1 MYNGAP
7 GIDGIDSKVIKCTHL
22 YLLKP
27 LVYIFN
33 LIFKTDV
40 VPSYFKTSVVTPI
53 LKSGNRNEITNYR
66 SISLIS
72 NFGKIL
78 EKALK
83 TRLLNFL
90 NAYDILSHKQF
101 GFIEGVSTSNSM
113 YESVTEITN
122 NLNNNKKTIAVF
134 LDLAKAFDTVP
145 HDALLG
151 ILSRYGVRGPVL
163 GVFNS
168 YLSNRRQCVK
178 INGARSDQRVIRM
191 GVPQGTVLG
200 PLLFIIYI
208 NMLLAEVE
216 TGGTILSYA
225 DDTVITFNA
234 DNWQDVRERAE
245 RGIKFAKGWFDSF
258 GLSLNIKKTNY
269 ISFSITKKN
278 RPNYD
283 YLNIDED
290 DQYRVKEVTHTRYL
304 GIIIDQNLKWHEHS
318 TRVTQITKLLI
329 HKFYVLR
336 EMCGVKLLLSLY
348 RALFES
354 ILTYGILVWGGTY
367 KNALHSLEIIQKS
380 ILKIIFKK
388 HRLYPSH
395 LLFSKNILN
404 VRCLYIL
411 AVAKFM
417 INYESKPLIK
427 HNLGTR
433 NRQYENLSLPM
444 NKTTL
449 NLKSILYFGPKI
461 YNKVPISIRS
471 SKIHKGS
478 AFNKKCPEF
487 IFNAYESAFAGMFC
501 TL

>member
-1 MYNGAP
+1 MTFCHINNLG
-7 GIDGIDSKVIKCTHL
+7 
-22 YLLKP
+22 LLRE
-27 LVYIFN
+27 LV
-33 LIFKTDV
+33 
-40 VPSYFKTSVVTPI
+40 S
-53 LKSGNRNEITNYR
+53 
-66 SISLIS
+66 
-72 NFGKIL
+72 
-78 EKALK
+78 
-83 TRLLNFL
+83 
-90 NAYDILSHKQF
+90 
-101 GFIEGVSTSNSM
+101 
-113 YESVTEITN
+113 EITN

-145 HDALLG
+145 HDALLD

-163 GVFNS
+163 DVFNS
-168 YLSNRRQCVK
+168 YLSNRRQCIK
-178 INGARSDQRVIRM
+178 INGARSDQRVIRI
-191 GVPQGTVLG
+191 GIPQGTVLG

-427 HNLGTR
+427 HNLGKR

-449 NLKSILYFGPKI
+449 NLKSLLYFGPKI

-471 SKIHKGS
+471 SKIHKDS
-478 AFNKKCPEF
+478 TFNKKCSEF
-487 IFNAYESAFAGMFC
+487 IFNAYESAFDGMFC